1 MIPQELI
8 DRLKKCCEWLGKE
21 MPDKFWFI
29 DDISTNSDGW
39 AIGWKTKQFSKG
51 RALLQ
56 YYKNE
61 LIHNIDTEQEYPN
74 ALHRIVKE
82 ATGKEVEVTN
92 RYIYDADTETSHCEG
107 FVVRCFHPVDE
118 NDEIEYISYYKFPL
132 HAEIEATCIAIE
144 GMMK

>member
-8 DRLKKCCEWLGKE
+8 DRLKKDCEWLGKE
-21 MPDKFWFI
+21 MPEKFWFI
-29 DDISTNSDGW
+29 EDISTNSDGW

-82 ATGKEVEVTN
+82 ACNETMDVFETIDNDWMCVLGKSE
-92 RYIYDADTETSHCEG
+92 IP
-107 FVVRCFHPVDE
+107 VR
-118 NDEIEYISYYKFPL
+118 SKFPL

-144 GMMK
+144 GLMEVKDDTRKNW